1 MPIEQVISR
10 TTAIGRHLTAE
21 MLVLLAAAKRSFE
34 LQARKWLRTFSFFV
48 APILGLAGILLS
60 YSLEHGYWKTAVHG
74 SNIVT
79 TIFILVLL
87 AALLLLYL
95 VFIAMIATW
104 DIDRISYAVEEEAQR
119 QFLKRI
125 APETRNSSHA
135 DESQTEGRAGARGAH
150 AVISAALENLIER
163 RAEFLWQNLLRSGCI
178 DFPRANVKLAI
189 KTIREENPPGDAG
202 ILDALKTL
210 IVSKLFA
217 RQYIPR
223 LRLKIMDKLVTKF
236 VREISLLFIS
246 VWIVFLATVLLWPA
260 LNPAIFLTRPDA
272 RSVFVFVTDL
282 TVRGAIFTIVDHLG
296 FSLTHLVPG
305 PNAKAFTFH
314 TLGFRTFMSLFVIAT
329 IIKLLKLML
338 RRRAAA
344 A

>member
-1 MPIEQVISR
+1 MPIEEVISR
-10 TTAIGRHLTAE
+10 ATAISRHLAAE
-21 MLVLLAAAKRSFE
+21 MRLLLAAAKRSLE
-34 LQARKWLRTFSFFV
+34 PQVRKWLRTFSFFV
-48 APILGLAGILLS
+48 APILGLTGLLLS
-60 YSLEHGYWKTAVHG
+60 YSLEHGYWRTAAHS

-79 TIFILVLL
+79 TIFILVLM
-87 AALLLLYL
+87 ATLLLLYL

-135 DESQTEGRAGARGAH
+135 DESQIEGRAGPRGPH

-189 KTIREENPPGDAG
+189 KTIREENPAGDAG

-246 VWIVFLATVLLWPA
+246 VWIVFLATVLLWSA

-282 TVRGAIFTIVDHLG
+282 TLRGAIFTIVDHLG

-305 PNAKAFTFH
+305 QNAKAFTFH
-314 TLGFRTFMSLFVIAT
+314 TLGFRAFMSLFVIAT